1 MKIFIAGHKGLVG
14 SALIWH
20 LKLKGILDSQIVTRD
35 KSQLDLTDQRS
46 TLEFFNAECFDQ
58 VYFCAARVGG
68 ILANNNFPAE
78 MIYQNLL
85 MEANVIHGSHSSG
98 VNKLL
103 NIGSTCIY
111 PKITLQPIPE
121 TALLTGQLEP
131 TNEPYAVAKIA
142 GIKMCES
149 YNRQYG
155 RDYRTVLPSN
165 LYGPND
171 SFNLENGHV
180 GPSLIRKIHEAKMQ
194 NNPTLH
200 VWGTGKARREFL
212 YIDDMA
218 AGCYDVMNA
227 DVTDYNRIT
236 SPMSSF
242 VNLGYG
248 QDIEIKEFVSIA
260 VDVIGFKGNILY
272 DTSKPDGT
280 LRKCTDSSKI
290 MSLGWR
296 PQIELR
302 EGIQRT
308 YNWYL
313 DHLDTMPAHRK

>member
-1 MKIFIAGHKGLVG
+1 M
-14 SALIWH
+14 
-20 LKLKGILDSQIVTRD
+20 DEQIVTLD
-35 KSQLDLTDQRS
+35 KSQLDLTDQRT
-46 TLEFFNAECFDQ
+46 TLEFFNTYNFDQ

-68 ILANNNFPAE
+68 ILSNNNFPAE

-85 MEANVIHGSHSSG
+85 MEANVIHGAHSSG

-111 PKITLQPIPE
+111 PKITQQPVPE
-121 TALLTGQLEP
+121 AALLTGHLEP

-180 GPSLIRKIHEAKMQ
+180 GPSLIKKIHEAKMQ
-194 NNPTLH
+194 NSPTLT

-218 AGCYDVMNA
+218 AGCYEVMNA
-227 DVTDYNRIT
+227 DAEEFDRIT
-236 SPMSSF
+236 SPMNRF

-248 QDIEIKEFVSIA
+248 EDIEINDFVATAI
-260 VDVIGFKGNILY
+260 DVIGYTGQIIY
-272 DTSKPDGT
+272 DTTKPDGT
-280 LRKCTDSSKI
+280 MRKCTDSTKI
-290 MSLGWR
+290 MSLGWQ
-296 PQIELR
+296 PKIEIR
-302 EGIQRT
+302 EGIHRT
-308 YNWYL
+308 YRWYL
-313 DHLDTMPAHRK
+313 DNMDTIPLHRK